1 MLSSTDEQFPG
12 KFYTI
17 CKLCSIDKFKESSS
31 GVYDGLSDTYM
42 HIINP
47 PRFPTHFKIKDWH
60 SINGILRNINIA
72 AACWPRKRYSCNF
85 IKSVSLIFFVMSNY
99 V

>member
-31 GVYDGLSDTYM
+31 GVYDGLSDTY
-42 HIINP
+42 IYIYIYAYN
-47 PRFPTHFKIKDWH
+47 
-60 SINGILRNINIA
+60 
-72 AACWPRKRYSCNF
+72 
-85 IKSVSLIFFVMSNY
+85 
-99 V
+99 